1 MSSAW
6 PPDQQHRRSHARH
19 RGSRD
24 RAGVRDQPRADGLG
38 RGAAGRGSRCAGRP
52 GTRRPAAKTRVIRR
66 PRTGRSGLGRVG
78 PARRMLS
85 RCRSGSPRIPVPGT
99 RVPVM
104 RVLGTRRPDMPNAAM
119 PRRGTRS
126 LDMPV
131 RVRAAGI
138 CRTRA
143 CRGGGRGARVR
154 AARICR
160 TRPCRGG
167 GHRSR
172 IRRSRACRARVCGW
186 VRRAR
191 VCGSWYAGRV
201 PRTRVRAARIPRAR
215 AACRARVR
223 GDRIRR
229 GAAGGAGIRPVR
241 IRGGFTG
248 RGVGRRARAPHAC
261 VRRACPR
268 GPGARRPRR
277 GPPIPATCRS
287 RGRSGYASPG
297 SAAGPAPGVSQRD
310 GRLSGPSRR
319 RARRRAGRR
328 STRLRSPGR
337 GPSELRSRPDRSP
350 GGARTGGTR
359 SPKAASHGRA
369 GVVPKAG
376 AGRDG
381 GAAVGAR

>member
-24 RAGVRDQPRADGLG
+24 RAGVRDQPRADGFG

-126 LDMPV
+126 LDTPVLGTRRRDLPNAGMPG
-131 RVRAAGI
+131 RG
-138 CRTRA
+138 TRSSDTPVPGMPSPGTRRPDTA
-143 CRGGGRGARVR
+143 RCRGGSRDTTSQDTGGLHGEGRRTAGPGTTRLRTACLSSGPRCAPTPPRTADPRYVPEPGTF
-154 AARICR
+154 RIR
-160 TRPCRGG
+160 I
-167 GHRSR
+167 SR
-172 IRRSRACRARVCGW
+172 ISCRPGTRRQPARRS
-186 VRRAR
+186 
-191 VCGSWYAGRV
+191 SL
-201 PRTRVRAARIPRAR
+201 
-215 AACRARVR
+215 
-223 GDRIRR
+223 
-229 GAAGGAGIRPVR
+229 
-241 IRGGFTG
+241 
-248 RGVGRRARAPHAC
+248 
-261 VRRACPR
+261 
-268 GPGARRPRR
+268 
-277 GPPIPATCRS
+277 RS
-287 RGRSGYASPG
+287 V
-297 SAAGPAPGVSQRD
+297 PAPGETT
-310 GRLSGPSRR
+310 SGTTINATMAS
-319 RARRRAGRR
+319 RAG
-328 STRLRSPGR
+328 TVGIT
-337 GPSELRSRPDRSP
+337 SRPDRSP